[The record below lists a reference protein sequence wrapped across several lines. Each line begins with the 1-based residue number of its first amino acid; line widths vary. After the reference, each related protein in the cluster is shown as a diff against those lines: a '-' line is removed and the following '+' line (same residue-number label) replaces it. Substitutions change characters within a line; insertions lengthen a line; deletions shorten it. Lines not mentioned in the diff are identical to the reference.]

1 MRRGM
6 DNLRLDGPGP
16 GLDWVDGHGT
26 VALRLL
32 IRFWGTRSM
41 ETPPTKGGTERRAT
55 VLSLRLAGCGTWP
68 IWGHFHEPSA
78 RRARTATRAASPFGA
93 VTPSRV

>member
-78 RRARTATRAASPFGA
+78 TRARTATRAASPFGE